1 MKIHHIGYLVRD
13 IEKSLEMF
21 LAFEGYEQMSGI
33 VNDNCC
39 HDNQLK
45 PRNVKICFIKNFNN
59 VRGGG
64 TCIELVSPIDTSSD
78 VYKIL
83 QRQGEGPY
91 HICYETNNL
100 DDKIAEL
107 KSKGWIVVHEPAT
120 AVAIQGRR
128 VAFLFK
134 NGMGLIEILEE

>member
-1 MKIHHIGYLVRD
+1 M
-13 IEKSLEMF
+13 
-21 LAFEGYEQMSGI
+21 
-33 VNDNCC
+33 
-39 HDNQLK
+39 
-45 PRNVKICFIKNFNN
+45 
-59 VRGGG
+59 
-64 TCIELVSPIDTSSD
+64 
-78 VYKIL
+78 